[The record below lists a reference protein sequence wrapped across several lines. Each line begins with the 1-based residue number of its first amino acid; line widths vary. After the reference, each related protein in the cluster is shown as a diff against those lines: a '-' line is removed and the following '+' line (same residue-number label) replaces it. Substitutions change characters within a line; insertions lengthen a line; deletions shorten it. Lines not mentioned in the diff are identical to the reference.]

1 MRALCLR
8 NSPYSFRIEEISKTP
23 LQNNQV
29 CVKMLA
35 AALNHRDEWIRQG
48 KYAKIMYPAI
58 LGSDGCGVIESV
70 ANNENRHLIGQR
82 VIINP
87 NINWGSNPKSQS
99 GEYSIL
105 GMPTTG
111 TLQEYINV
119 PMDRLHYLPQHLTPE
134 QAAAIPLAGLTAFR
148 ALFTQGGTVK
158 NQNVLITGI
167 GGGVALFALQFA
179 ITVGARVFVTSGSE
193 EKISKA
199 IQLGAEGGINYK
211 KQDWYKELLKIS
223 NGFDVIIDSAG
234 GNDFNAL
241 LNVIKPGG
249 TIVSYGATHGIIP
262 DFDIRKVF
270 WKQLR
275 IQGSTMGSDEDFSAM
290 LDFITVHQLV
300 PVVDS
305 IRSFA
310 DVVSAFD
317 RMKESKQFGKL
328 VLQF

>member
-134 QAAAIPLAGLTAFR
+134 Q
-148 ALFTQGGTVK
+148 
-158 NQNVLITGI
+158 
-167 GGGVALFALQFA
+167 VALFALQFA
-179 ITVGARVFVTSGSE
+179 ITIGARVFVTSGSE